1 MIAEAE
7 KYTYPP
13 IQGCLPEKILP
24 SGCALVLEGGGTRG
38 FYSAGV
44 FEAFLDAGIMVPLY
58 RRRFGR
64 RGECRHLSFRPKAP
78 QPADC

>member
-38 FYSAGV
+38 FYSS
-44 FEAFLDAGIMVPLY
+44 
-58 RRRFGR
+58 GR
-64 RGECRHLSFRPKAP
+64 CGECRHLSFRPKAP

>member
-38 FYSAGV
+38 FYSSGV
-44 FEAFLDAGIMVPLY
+44 YEACLDAGIMFP
-58 RRRFGR
+58 
-64 RGECRHLSFRPKAP
+64 
-78 QPADC
+78 